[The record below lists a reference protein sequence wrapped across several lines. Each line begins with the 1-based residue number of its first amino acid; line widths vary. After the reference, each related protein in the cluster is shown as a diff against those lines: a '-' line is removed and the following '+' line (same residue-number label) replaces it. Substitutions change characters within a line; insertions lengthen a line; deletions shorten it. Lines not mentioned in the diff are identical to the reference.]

1 MDDKNIN
8 YVIETNGLSKIY
20 SGKKV
25 VNQVDMHVPEG
36 SIYGFVGENG
46 SGKTTIMRMLMGLA
60 STSEGTFALFG
71 VDKKDSKIY
80 KIRKNISAI
89 VESPSLVPSMTAYDN
104 LKYACLYCNVKDLSI
119 IDEVLKRVGLH
130 DTGKKLVKNFSLGMR
145 QRLGIAVL
153 LLSSPK
159 LLLLDEPMNGLD
171 PEGIKEVRDL
181 ILSLHSQ
188 GITILISSHILSE
201 LEKVATHWGFINKG
215 HLLKEMSAEELI
227 NASSKSIVIKH
238 NDINTLEKAVKSIG
252 IKSYQVVG
260 EKEIKIFDDIK
271 PLDLLSSLDKKGVQI
286 ENIKTLDL
294 SVEDYYLDLIREKG
308 VNA

>member
-1 MDDKNIN
+1 MKENETK
-8 YVIETNGLSKIY
+8 YVIQTQNLSKAY
-20 SGKKV
+20 SGHKV
-25 VNQVDMHVPEG
+25 VNQVNMNVPEG

-46 SGKTTIMRMLMGLA
+46 SGKTTIMRLLMGLA
-60 STSEGTFALFG
+60 LPSEGTFKLFG
-71 VDKKDSKIY
+71 LDKKDPNIY
-80 KIRKNISAI
+80 KIRKQISAI
-89 VESPSLVPSMTAYDN
+89 VEAPSLVPSMNAYDN
-104 LKYACLYCNVKDLSI
+104 LKYACLYCKVKDFSI
-119 IDEVLKRVGLH
+119 IDKVLKQVGLG

-181 ILSLHSQ
+181 IISLHEQ

-215 HLLKEMSAEELI
+215 HLLQEMSAEELV
-227 NASSKSIVIKH
+227 NASSKSILLKH
-238 NDINTLEKAVKSIG
+238 DDIEELEKSVKKIG
-252 IKSYQVVG
+252 IKSYKIIG
-260 EKEIKIFDDIK
+260 DKELKIFDEIK
-271 PLDLLSSLDKKGVQI
+271 PLTLLSLLAKEGV
-286 ENIKTLDL
+286 EVNNIKTLDL
-294 SVEDYYLDLIREKG
+294 SVEDYYLDLIKEKG